1 MDIRLR
7 FMTELFRTQLG
18 WLRIV
23 GFAEGISYL
32 LLLGIAMPLKYIYQ
46 LPQMVRITGMI
57 HGLLFVLYIVLLI
70 MVAIELRWRIGK
82 TILAFLASLI
92 PFGTFWADVKLFRSY
107 NHS

>member
-1 MDIRLR
+1 
-7 FMTELFRTQLG
+7 MTELFKTQLG
-18 WLRIV
+18 WLRII

-57 HGLLFVLYIVLLI
+57 HGLLFVLYILLVI
-70 MVAIELRWRIGK
+70 MVAIELRWRVWK

-92 PFGTFWADVKLFRSY
+92 PFGTFWADVKLFRPY